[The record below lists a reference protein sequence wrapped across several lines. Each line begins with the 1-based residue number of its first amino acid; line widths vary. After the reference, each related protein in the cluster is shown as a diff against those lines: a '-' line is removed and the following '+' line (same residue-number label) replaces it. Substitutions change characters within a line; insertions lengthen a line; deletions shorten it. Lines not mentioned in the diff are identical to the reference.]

1 VAARRA
7 ARGPDSGG
15 DEIQALRQSRARLT
29 LGTSAV
35 AGAALLAAF
44 GALAAERLEWLLA
57 GTGAV
62 GVLVL
67 LAALVLRMPGLVAPA
82 LVVLSGEYAG
92 LFLVRNETVDV
103 RAPLYGIGLLLV
115 AELAFAAL
123 ELRAGKPEPGLLVR
137 RAALVVTLA
146 LGGVLA
152 GAVVL
157 AAATVPLEGGVGLEA
172 VGVVAAVGALLLLGR
187 LAAHGR

>member
-1 VAARRA
+1 
-7 ARGPDSGG
+7 
-15 DEIQALRQSRARLT
+15 
-29 LGTSAV
+29 
-35 AGAALLAAF
+35 LLAAF

-62 GVLVL
+62 GVLGL
-67 LAALVLRMPGLVAPA
+67 AAALVLRLPGLVAPA
-82 LVVLSGEYAG
+82 LVVLGGEYAG

-103 RAPLYGIGLLLV
+103 RAPLYGVGLLLV

-123 ELRAGKPEPGLLVR
+123 ELRAGKAEPGLLAR
-137 RAALVVTLA
+137 RAALVAALA

-187 LAAHGR
+187 LAARGR